1 MSSSNGTWK
10 PLAFFSRKL
19 DKAQKSYSTF
29 DWELLAMYSAIKH
42 FAYFLEGR
50 KFHIY
55 TDHLHWP
62 VALNAGHRDSNGT
75 SLSSLR
81 HVRGRDNAV
90 ADALSHVDISID
102 PVARMTDPPSL
113 DLLKMAQAQAADA
126 GVQAY
131 RTAIT
136 QLVLADL
143 TIPGTTTTLL
153 CDTSTGPLFL
163 PHGTG

>member
-1 MSSSNGTWK
+1 MEPGSHSPSSLGSWIRPRSPTARLTGSYLPCT
-10 PLAFFSRKL
+10 LLSSTLLTFSRGENFISTPTINP
-19 DKAQKSYSTF
+19 SY
-29 DWELLAMYSAIKH
+29 
-42 FAYFLEGR
+42 
-50 KFHIY
+50 
-55 TDHLHWP
+55 LHWP